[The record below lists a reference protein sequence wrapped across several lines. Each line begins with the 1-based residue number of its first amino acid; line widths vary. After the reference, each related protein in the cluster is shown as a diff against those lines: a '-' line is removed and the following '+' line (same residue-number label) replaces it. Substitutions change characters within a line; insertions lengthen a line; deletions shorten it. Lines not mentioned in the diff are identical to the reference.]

1 MAWNGLKIFVK
12 GEKKIISLTFSNLP
26 HMVFTRLRENRH
38 LKYIAIKKIKK
49 LRTKFNVINK

>member
-26 HMVFTRLRENRH
+26 NMVFTRLREDS
-38 LKYIAIKKIKK
+38 I
-49 LRTKFNVINK
+49 